1 MASAFGRGSTMNILT
16 TLESHDTWLRKT
28 HYSQSEESLMVSRVL
43 GELKWLQVYLWQRTK
58 LKACFFGSIWLR
70 YWAWPWSLCVRY
82 NRAVSSVLSQMWKE
96 EGKLK
101 SPASKSRVW
110 KLKAQAFLDRLPRF
124 LLNFWLRRPLS
135 WKVME
140 EAPPVVVG
148 KGTPIFKQ
156 NLSKGESWNLF
167 KRSQELSTYGFS
179 TTPEKMNTHGAT
191 KMSDYDH
198 CLWPAKTIAVVVWRS
213 WYRSWYRWGCQGTK
227 NARPCLIRSRK
238 WKYRKADSSTI
249 PQTY

>member
-156 NLSKGESWNLF
+156 KSLLIGKILVKEKVEICLREVKSSPLMGSPHHQKRWTHMGPQKWVTMTTVYGQLRPWQSLCVGHGTGHGTGEDVREQRMPDL
-167 KRSQELSTYGFS
+167 
-179 TTPEKMNTHGAT
+179 
-191 KMSDYDH
+191 
-198 CLWPAKTIAVVVWRS
+198 V
-213 WYRSWYRWGCQGTK
+213 
-227 NARPCLIRSRK
+227 
-238 WKYRKADSSTI
+238 
-249 PQTY
+249 